1 MTIKI
6 KNSGSMNILLLFLEA
21 QFYWAGKKL
30 CQLANS
36 GSDRSYRFLHFRL
49 FEEKYFSQ
57 IETQSFPFVCQQN
70 I

>member
-49 FEEKYFSQ
+49 SEENYFSQ
-57 IETQSFPFVCQQN
+57 IEPQSLPFLSQHN